1 MRQGMIQSLHKRDR
15 RRTRHRAGRRV
26 MGMFVFVSALLAVAL
41 APPLLGA
48 QEHSVQ
54 GIVVDSSTASPLPGA
69 TVRIVELNRDEHT
82 HNDGTFTFHGVPAG
96 RYTIVARRLGFRL
109 GGVEVRVPSEGA
121 VRIALLPAPTTLST
135 VVVTGAVSERSA
147 DDLLSPTS
155 VLANG
160 PLERAMDGT
169 LAATVAGTP
178 GVALTSVGPA
188 TAKPVL
194 RGLSGD
200 RVLVLEDG
208 QRPGDLSSTGGDHA
222 IAVEPLTARQVEVV
236 RGPMS
241 LLYGSSALGGVVN
254 VVREEV
260 PVTRPEH
267 AHGTLLL
274 QGASANSSFS
284 GGGTVTTALGPLAVR
299 GEASLRGAGDLR
311 TPEGRLDNTGLV
323 STNLAG
329 GASWVTNTTHV
340 GGAYRYYSN
349 HYGIPGGFVGSHP
362 DGVDIE
368 MRRHSL
374 RGEALLRSALLGG
387 DVRGTVQVTD
397 YSHEEI
403 TKSGAIGTAFVQRA
417 GSGEVIARMGGV
429 GPFTSGAVGVRAQAR
444 ELRMGGALRT
454 PNTDDRSLAGFLVQE
469 LVAGSWRFQGGL
481 RYDWARFTPLEE
493 HVINVGDEQI
503 PTTSRNFGALSGSL
517 GALVQVSRGLRLG
530 ANVSR
535 AYRTPDFNELYSDGP
550 HLAAYSYDVGNP
562 SLSEE
567 TGVGVDIFA
576 RVTRDRWSGEIAAFR
591 NDMSNYVFPRN
602 TGEVGRQGNRPLFQY
617 VGRDALLTGL
627 EGETHILLTDGL
639 TLDLTASWVRGTVES
654 RGDSV
659 PVGGDLNQLEAASR
673 NLPLMPPLNG
683 RVMFRYEKG
692 RWFAGAGTRL
702 TARQERLG
710 DFETPTAGYALL
722 DLQAGVRVP
731 ASAGVHSV
739 TVRVDNALDKTYRN
753 HLSRTSDVM
762 PESGINLQVLYR
774 MIF

>member
-1 MRQGMIQSLHKRDR
+1 MSV
-15 RRTRHRAGRRV
+15 AGRVR
-26 MGMFVFVSALLAVAL
+26 LLLLLPV
-41 APPLLGA
+41 LLGIATMPDRSYA
-48 QEHSVQ
+48 QQSTVQ
-54 GIVVDSSTASPLPGA
+54 GSVVDSVSSMPLAGA

-82 HNDGTFTFHGVPAG
+82 HNDGSFRFVSVPAG
-96 RYTIVARRLGFRL
+96 SYTIIARRPGFRL
-109 GGVEVRVPSEGA
+109 GGVQ
-121 VRIALLPAPTTLST
+121 VRIPSDGPVHIRLVAAPTTLST
-135 VVVTGAVSERSA
+135 VVVTGSVSERSG

-178 GVALTSVGPA
+178 GVSLTSVGPA

-222 IAVEPLTARQVEVV
+222 IAVEPLTARQIEVV

-254 VVREEV
+254 VVRDEV
-260 PVTRPEH
+260 PITMPEH

-274 QGASANSSFS
+274 QGASANSSVS
-284 GGGTVTTALGPLAVR
+284 GGGTVTTALGPLALR

-311 TPEGRLDNTGLV
+311 TPEGRLDNTQLQ
-323 STNLAG
+323 SSSLAG
-329 GASWVTNTTHV
+329 GASWITNTTHV

-349 HYGIPGGFVGSHP
+349 SYGIPGGFVGSHP
-362 DGVDIE
+362 EGVDIE

-374 RGEALLRSALLGG
+374 RGEAMVRSERLGD
-387 DVRGTVQVTD
+387 DVRATVQLTD
-397 YSHEEI
+397 YSHEEL
-403 TKSGAIGTAFVQRA
+403 TKSGTVGTAFVQRA
-417 GSGEVIARMGGV
+417 GSGEAVARTAGV
-429 GPFTSGAVGVRAQAR
+429 GPFTSGAIGVRGQMR

-454 PNTDDRSLAGFLVQE
+454 PNTDDRSLAGFVVQE
-469 LVAGSWRFQGGL
+469 LVTGPWRFQGGL
-481 RYDWARFTPLEE
+481 RYDWAHFEPLEE

-503 PTTSRNFGALSGSL
+503 PTRSRSFGALSGSL
-517 GALVQVSRGLRLG
+517 GTLVEVTPGFRLG

-567 TGVGVDIFA
+567 TGVGVDVFA
-576 RVTRDRWSGEIAAFR
+576 RVTQDRWRAEVAVFR

-617 VGRDALLTGL
+617 VGRDALLSGV
-627 EGETHILLTDGL
+627 EGEAHVQLAERLTFEA
-639 TLDLTASWVRGTVES
+639 TASFVRGTVES
-654 RGDSV
+654 RGDSI
-659 PVGGDLNQLEAASR
+659 PVGGDLTDLAPASG

-683 RVMFRYEKG
+683 RAMLRYEQG
-692 RWFAGAGTRL
+692 AWFAGVGTRL
-702 TARQERLG
+702 SARQERLG

-722 DLQAGVRVP
+722 DLQAGLRIP
-731 ASAGVHSV
+731 ASFGVHSV
-739 TVRVDNALDKTYRN
+739 TLRLDNALDKVHRN

-762 PESGINLQVLYR
+762 PESGINMQILYR